1 MEIGGKTPI
10 KPKSS
15 SNSQNQQIVSKN
27 AHSNTHSNTTLDDVP
42 PGQEPR
48 DRRRQRYG
56 DRNPHRQQRLVAEQG
71 ERERAAGRGSK
82 LRRLVLLLAV
92 VTVDRNR
99 FNGIS
104 RGVGIRVRVGI
115 LFFGNSAHV
124 EFLEDGFDVDVV
136 PYGNVEASDWT
147 RRDAEVNAQC
157 YFPVFSDEFAETTTG
172 HFFFFLWCLVRPGTR
187 KNKLVML
194 QLCFVMLCCLCF
206 VVCRGSSV
214 LREAGRERAGFCRDE
229 KKGFWFWFLW
239 VTNGAGGG
247 LLTFFVANGAEA
259 QRRKENYRA
268 TNRPKKNSVWT
279 KLGRRLLL
287 FYF

>member
-71 ERERAAGRGSK
+71 ERERATGGRSK
-82 LRRLVLLLAV
+82 LRRPVLLLAV

-99 FNGIS
+99 VSGIS
-104 RGVGIRVRVGI
+104 RGIRIRVRVGVGI

-136 PYGNVEASDWT
+136 PYGNVEASD
-147 RRDAEVNAQC
+147 
-157 YFPVFSDEFAETTTG
+157 
-172 HFFFFLWCLVRPGTR
+172 
-187 KNKLVML
+187 
-194 QLCFVMLCCLCF
+194 
-206 VVCRGSSV
+206 
-214 LREAGRERAGFCRDE
+214 
-229 KKGFWFWFLW
+229 
-239 VTNGAGGG
+239 
-247 LLTFFVANGAEA
+247 
-259 QRRKENYRA
+259 
-268 TNRPKKNSVWT
+268 
-279 KLGRRLLL
+279 
-287 FYF
+287 